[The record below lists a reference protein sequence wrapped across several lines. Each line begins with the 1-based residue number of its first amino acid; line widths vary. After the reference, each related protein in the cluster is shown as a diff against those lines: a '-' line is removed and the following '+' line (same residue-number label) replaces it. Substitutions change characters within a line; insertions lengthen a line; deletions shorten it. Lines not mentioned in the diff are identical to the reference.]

1 MNLTGKRYGIVLAAL
16 ATAILHITLFPD
28 IMFTLNGL
36 GYIGLLGAYLLP
48 IAFFQDKHNMVWWTF
63 VGYTALTIVLWIVMG
78 DKNFVTGTSSATGYY
93 AKAAE
98 IVLLFFLWSDK
109 PKS

>member
-1 MNLTGKRYGIVLAAL
+1 MNLNGKRIGIIIAAL

-36 GYIGLLGAYLLP
+36 GYVGLLGAYLLP
-48 IAFFQDKHNMVWWTF
+48 IAFFQQRHKMVWWAF
-63 VGYTALTIVLWIVMG
+63 VGYTALTIVLWIIMG
-78 DKNFVTGTSSATGYY
+78 DKTFVAGTSSAIGFY

-98 IVLLFFLWSDK
+98 VILIALLWSEK
-109 PKS
+109 PA